1 MELDY
6 KAIGKR
12 IKIARIQVDLT
23 QEKLAEYVNLS
34 PSHMSNIETGTTK
47 VSLTTIV
54 NIANALSVS
63 VDDLLCDNVIHAKP
77 QFENDIKLLLDDC
90 DDYEIRIV
98 KDLLSTIIYTLS
110 VAFREKPKSFSHKLQ
125 KSTTFCKLAKNK
137 RAFERYFI
145 SYQTPFY
152 LFIIMAHPVCI
163 PVYLKYHNSMPYK
176 FGQDDSG

>member
-1 MELDY
+1 MND
-6 KAIGKR
+6 K
-12 IKIARIQVDLT
+12 QDLT
-23 QEKLAEYVNLS
+23 TGTISKKLIAYALPLLAANLLQS
-34 PSHMSNIETGTTK
+34 FYSLMDMLVVGRIVGETGLAAI
-47 VSLTTIV
+47 S
-54 NIANALSVS
+54 NASMLSFIINS
-63 VDDLLCDNVIHAKP
+63 V
-77 QFENDIKLLLDDC
+77 
-90 DDYEIRIV
+90 
-98 KDLLSTIIYTLS
+98 

>member
-1 MELDY
+1 MAIGSRMVVLYRLRLSAAPVIRMETHSE
-6 KAIGKR
+6 KAI
-12 IKIARIQVDLT
+12 
-23 QEKLAEYVNLS
+23 S
-34 PSHMSNIETGTTK
+34 TG
-47 VSLTTIV
+47 
-54 NIANALSVS
+54 
-63 VDDLLCDNVIHAKP
+63 
-77 QFENDIKLLLDDC
+77 
-90 DDYEIRIV
+90 
-98 KDLLSTIIYTLS
+98 

>member
-34 PSHMSNIETGTTK
+34 PSHMSNIETETTK

-98 KDLLSTIIYTLS
+98 KDLLSTIIYTLRRDLS
-110 VAFREKPKSFSHKLQ
+110 LKKYR
-125 KSTTFCKLAKNK
+125 
-137 RAFERYFI
+137 
-145 SYQTPFY
+145 QT
-152 LFIIMAHPVCI
+152 
-163 PVYLKYHNSMPYK
+163 
-176 FGQDDSG
+176 QDDFTK

>member
-1 MELDY
+1 MDSGGNWL
-6 KAIGKR
+6 
-12 IKIARIQVDLT
+12 IA
-23 QEKLAEYVNLS
+23 
-34 PSHMSNIETGTTK
+34 
-47 VSLTTIV
+47 
-54 NIANALSVS
+54 ANQDSDTLSVFS
-63 VDDLLCDNVIHAKP
+63 RDAASG
-77 QFENDIKLLLDDC
+77 KLNFLHQE
-90 DDYEIRIV
+90 YAA
-98 KDLLSTIIYTLS
+98 T

>member
-1 MELDY
+1 ME
-6 KAIGKR
+6 AI
-12 IKIARIQVDLT
+12 IFLSIIIALFSIFISYL
-23 QEKLAEYVNLS
+23 
-34 PSHMSNIETGTTK
+34 
-47 VSLTTIV
+47 
-54 NIANALSVS
+54 
-63 VDDLLCDNVIHAKP
+63 VI
-77 QFENDIKLLLDDC
+77 
-90 DDYEIRIV
+90 RRV
-98 KDLLSTIIYTLS
+98 KKQI